1 VLAEDGSEVT
11 TVAKVLVEQP
21 LLTLFAVLT
30 LGTLLGSVRIAG
42 TTAGPAGALFAGLAV
57 SAAIPDVSPVVPQV
71 LGTLGLALFVYTVG
85 LAGGPAF
92 FGGFRRGAPA
102 IALVAGTYVLVAVVA
117 WGLGSVL
124 GLPAGD
130 VAGTYAGAGTNT
142 SALAGVVDVVG
153 DPSPAVGYSLAY
165 PFGVVGMIAAVS
177 LALGRSRRRPTAEDE
192 APDEPPT
199 YTTVVVGRDD
209 LPPVDDL
216 TDWEG
221 ETLRFSRVRRGG
233 LDHTPA
239 AGERFAPGDLVTVI
253 GTPAALR
260 SFVDWVGG
268 RADEDL
274 VLDRRQLDFRRIV
287 LSNPHHAGA
296 RIGELG
302 LDRFDAVAGFVRR
315 GDVDVIARDDL
326 VVELGDRIR
335 VIAPRE
341 RMPEVIDELG
351 DSERA
356 VVVADPVGFSLGLLL
371 GLLVGLVAIPLP
383 GGTLVLGAA
392 AGPLLVGLLLGRA
405 GRTGRVVWQ
414 LPYATNQT
422 LRQLGALL
430 FLAVIGLGAGP
441 ELAGAITSTRG
452 LVLLG
457 LGAVLTTLGAAGV
470 LLGARMVGAGGPRTA
485 GTVAGAQGQPAVLAA
500 AIERTGG
507 DDRVALTY
515 ALLFPPVFLVKI
527 VAAQVLAT
535 L

>member
-1 VLAEDGSEVT
+1 MA
-11 TVAKVLVEQP
+11 TVARVLVEQP
-21 LLTLFAVLT
+21 LLTLFLVLA
-30 LGTLLGSVRIAG
+30 LGTLLGSVRVAG
-42 TTAGPAGALFAGLAV
+42 TAVGPAGALFAGLVV
-57 SAAIPDVSPVVPQV
+57 SAAVPEVSPAVPQV
-71 LGTLGLALFVYTVG
+71 VGTLGLALFVYTVG

-92 FGGFRRGAPA
+92 FGGLRRGAPA
-102 IALVAGTYVLVAVVA
+102 IAVTTGSYVAVALVA
-117 WGLGSVL
+117 WGLGTAL
-124 GLPAGD
+124 GLSAGD

-142 SALAGVVDVVG
+142 SALAAVVDVLD

-165 PFGVVGMIAAVS
+165 PFGVVGMIVAVS
-177 LALGRSRRRPTAEDE
+177 VALGRARRRPTPED
-192 APDEPPT
+192 ATPDEPPT
-199 YTTVVVGRDD
+199 YTTVVVTRDD
-209 LPPVDDL
+209 LPPVGEL
-216 TDWEG
+216 THWED
-221 ETLRFSRVRRGG
+221 EPLVFSRVRRDGA
-233 LDHTPA
+233 DHTPD
-239 AGERFAPGDLVTVI
+239 AGERFEPGDLVTVI
-253 GTPAALR
+253 GSPTALR
-260 SFVDWVGG
+260 SFVTWVGG
-268 RADEDL
+268 RAEEDL
-274 VLDRRQLDFRRIV
+274 VLDRRQLDFRRVV
-287 LSNPHHAGA
+287 LSNPVHAGA

-326 VVELGDRIR
+326 TVELGDRIR

-341 RMPEVIDELG
+341 RMPEVITELG

-371 GLLVGLVAIPLP
+371 GLLAGLIAIPLP
-383 GGTLVLGAA
+383 GRTLVLGAA
-392 AGPLLVGLLLGRA
+392 AGPLLVGLVLGRL

-441 ELAGAITSTRG
+441 ELAGAITSSRG

-457 LGAVLTTLGAAGV
+457 LGAVLTTIGAVGV
-470 LLGARMVGAGGPRTA
+470 LVGARMLGAGGPRTA
-485 GTVAGAQGQPAVLAA
+485 GTIAGGQGQPAVLAA
-500 AIERTGG
+500 AMERTDG

-515 ALLFPPVFLVKI
+515 ALLFPPAFLVKI

>member
-1 VLAEDGSEVT
+1 MAS
-11 TVAKVLVEQP
+11 VLVDQP
-21 LLTLFAVLT
+21 LLTLFVVLT
-30 LGTLLGSVRIAG
+30 LGTLVGSIRVAG
-42 TTAGPAGALFAGLAV
+42 TAVGPAGALFAGLAV
-57 SAAIPDVSPVVPQV
+57 SALVPDVTPVVPQV
-71 LGTLGLALFVYTVG
+71 VGTLGLALFVYTVG

-92 FGGFRRGAPA
+92 FGGLRRGAPA
-102 IALVAGTYVLVAVVA
+102 IGLATGTYVVVAVVA
-117 WGLGSVL
+117 WGLGRLL
-124 GLPAGD
+124 GLTAGD

-142 SALAGVVDVVG
+142 SALAAVVDVVG

-165 PFGVVGMIAAVS
+165 PFGVVAMIVAVS
-177 LALGRSRRRPTAEDE
+177 VALGRARRHPTAEDA

-199 YTTVVVGRDD
+199 YTTVAIGRAD
-209 LPPVDDL
+209 LPPAREL
-216 TDWEG
+216 SDWDG
-221 ETLRFSRVRRGG
+221 ASLVFSRVRRGDG
-233 LDHTPA
+233 DHTPSA
-239 AGERFAPGDLVTVI
+239 DERFAPGDLVTVI
-253 GTPAALR
+253 GTPSALR
-260 SFVDWVGG
+260 SFATWAGG
-268 RADEDL
+268 TADEDP
-274 VLDRRQLDFRRIV
+274 VLDRRQIDFRRVV
-287 LSNPHHAGA
+287 LSNPRHAGA

-341 RMPEVIDELG
+341 RMSEVVAELG

-383 GGTLVLGAA
+383 GRTLVLGAA
-392 AGPLLVGLLLGRA
+392 AGPLLVGLVLGRL

-441 ELAGAITSTRG
+441 LLAEALRSADG

-457 LGAVLTTLGAAGV
+457 FGAVLTTLGAAG
-470 LLGARMVGAGGPRTA
+470 LTLGARLLGAGGPRAA
-485 GTVAGAQGQPAVLAA
+485 GTVAGGQGQPAVLAA
-500 AIERTGG
+500 ALERTDG